1 MLIQIVIKQK
11 FLPMRKNRFATI
23 LVILFSISVHA
34 WDLNDVTYIM
44 PLPKSDTNNN
54 LLKIYNNLN
63 QQDLISKE
71 VISQIPKLVMAGPQA
86 DIVESMRVMSLR
98 IDPCFPLPTPQ
109 SCQKQIRMV
118 WQPIVLGRNY
128 TVTTVDAALHSFY
141 VLDENQFKLLMTD
154 LQNWKKQFAVNTEN
168 LPLQIHPAWK
178 VDGDRAAS
186 LIAFNQLIL
195 KYARLENLT
204 RVTSMLLRGS
214 SDILIFSALD
224 IKDGHIK
231 QNSIPRLGDG
241 EAFQNFVNRSI
252 QGQQFDRAQMK
263 PAPKDSADDF
273 NFFIGNIL
281 FGQLT
286 EKQLQESMQTALRI
300 ENPKFFNPETM
311 DCVNCHV
318 AQPVREW
325 LMSENKNLMN
335 PIDYSNQV
343 NQWEYKNKKYN
354 LDNISFRKLN
364 TQQLRA
370 LGYMGTDLAISQR
383 TINESAEVAEA
394 LNNYLTQ

>member
-1 MLIQIVIKQK
+1 MIKK
-11 FLPMRKNRFATI
+11 II
-23 LVILFSISVHA
+23 LVLLSAFVSVSVHA

-44 PLPKSDTNNN
+44 PLPKSDTKNN
-54 LLKIYNNLN
+54 LLRIYNNIDQHDLLTTG

-71 VISQIPKLVMAGPQA
+71 VIGQIPKLVMAGPQA
-86 DIVESMRVMSLR
+86 DIIESMRLMSLR

-118 WQPIVLGRNY
+118 WQPIVLGRNF
-128 TVTTVDAALHSFY
+128 TVTTIDAALHSFY
-141 VLDENQFKLLMTD
+141 VLDENQFKLLIAD
-154 LQNWKKQFAVNTEN
+154 LQNWKKQFAVVTEN

-178 VDGDRAAS
+178 EDGDSAKS
-186 LIAFNQLIL
+186 LTAFNQLIL
-195 KYARLENLT
+195 KYAGLQNLT

-214 SDILIFSALD
+214 SDIWIFSALD
-224 IKDGHIK
+224 ITNGQIK

-241 EAFQNFVNRSI
+241 EAFQNFVNRSV

-263 PAPKDSADDF
+263 PAPKDPNDNL

-281 FGQLT
+281 FGQIT
-286 EKQLQESMQTALRI
+286 EKQLQESMQIALRI
-300 ENPKFFNPETM
+300 ENPNFFNPETM
-311 DCVNCHV
+311 DCVNCHL

-325 LMSENKNLMN
+325 LMNENKNLMN
-335 PIDYSNQV
+335 PIDYSEQMKLS
-343 NQWEYKNKKYN
+343 EYKNDKYN
-354 LDNISFRKLN
+354 LENKSTRKLN

-394 LNNYLTQ
+394 LNNYLAD

>member
-1 MLIQIVIKQK
+1 MIK
-11 FLPMRKNRFATI
+11 NII
-23 LVILFSISVHA
+23 LVCLSALVSVSVHA

-44 PLPKSDTNNN
+44 PLPRSDTKNN
-54 LLKIYNNLN
+54 LLKVYNNIGLH
-63 QQDLISKE
+63 DLISKE
-71 VISQIPKLVMAGPQA
+71 VISQIPKLVMAGPQP
-86 DIVESMRVMSLR
+86 DIIESMRLMSLR
-98 IDPCFPLPTPQ
+98 IDPCFPLPTPA

-154 LQNWKKQFAVNTEN
+154 LQKWKKQFAVNTEH

-178 VDGDRAAS
+178 EDGDRSAS
-186 LIAFNQLIL
+186 LTAFNQLIL
-195 KYARLENLT
+195 KYAGLQNLT
-204 RVTSMLLRGS
+204 RVTSMQLRGS
-214 SDILIFSALD
+214 SDIWIFSAID
-224 IKDGHIK
+224 ITDGQIK
-231 QNSIPRLGDG
+231 QNSIPRLSDG
-241 EAFQNFVNRSI
+241 EPFQNFVNRSI

-263 PAPKDSADDF
+263 PAPQSPADDF

-281 FGQLT
+281 FGQMT

-300 ENPKFFNPETM
+300 ENPKLFSPETM
-311 DCVNCHV
+311 DCVNCHI

-325 LMSENKNLMN
+325 LMNENKNLMK
-335 PIDYSNQV
+335 PIDYSEQMKV
-343 NQWEYKNKKYN
+343 SEYKNNKYN
-354 LDNISFRKLN
+354 LENLSSRKLN

-394 LNNYLTQ
+394 LNNYLAN

>member
-1 MLIQIVIKQK
+1 MIK
-11 FLPMRKNRFATI
+11 NI
-23 LVILFSISVHA
+23 ILFALFAFTSLSVYA

-44 PLPKSDTNNN
+44 PLPKSDVNNN
-54 LLKIYNNLN
+54 LLKVNNN
-63 QQDLISKE
+63 QNPQYDLISKE
-71 VISQIPKLVMAGPQA
+71 VLRQIPKLVMAAQQT
-86 DIVESMRVMSLR
+86 DIIESMRLMSLR

-141 VLDENQFKLLMTD
+141 VLDENQFKLLMSD
-154 LQNWKKQFAVNTEN
+154 LQKWKKQFGVDTEN

-178 VDGDRAAS
+178 EDGDRAAS
-186 LIAFNQLIL
+186 LVAFNQIIL
-195 KYARLENLT
+195 KYASLQNLT
-204 RVTSMLLRGS
+204 RVTSMQLRGS
-214 SDILIFSALD
+214 SDIWIFSALD
-224 IKDGHIK
+224 IIDGHIR
-231 QNSIPRLGDG
+231 QNSIPRLAEG

-252 QGQQFDRAQMK
+252 QGQHFDRAQMN
-263 PAPKDSADDF
+263 PAPKEPIDDF

-281 FGQLT
+281 FGQMT

-300 ENPKFFNPETM
+300 ENPKIFNPENM
-311 DCVNCHV
+311 DCVNCHL

-325 LMSENKNLMN
+325 LMTENKGLMN
-335 PIDYSNQV
+335 PIDYSVQLNQS
-343 NQWEYKNKKYN
+343 EYKNKKFN
-354 LDNISFRKLN
+354 LENLSTRKLN

-394 LNNYLTQ
+394 LNNYLAK